1 MINNE
6 CIDVIESAV
15 SGLSGMEAVDT
26 AKILEY
32 IWKWKFNNNAEALDK
47 ASWYLNHLK
56 DHLKGEKYY
65 EECLNN
71 SAKPNFIN
79 PSAKLISWD
88 HPLKFVELVARVCY
102 KSESKIT
109 EDSSIKL
116 VNNLIQGGHYA
127 MLEHCIFSF
136 AVSKGIYTDLIN
148 SQCAK
153 YMFFTN
159 IHTCIVSVNLRTL
172 IENAHCP
179 ALLYL
184 LKCVLI
190 NFPEFEKLCGEA
202 IKQAKSITLYTLKCH
217 SIRLINPSLLSE
229 EERAV
234 HKFYSI
240 KFVTDRGVSHEIVRH
255 RNSFAQESTRYV
267 NYMKR
272 GLTFIRPTD
281 FDNWNDEAKNTYT
294 KSLIIAEQGYLN
306 MIKNGCKPQEARSL
320 LPTSIKTEVVMT
332 CNIKR
337 WKHFFNLRVIGTTG
351 CPHPDMK
358 KVALEALEQLQFD
371 TAFNAQYKLYKDEEI
386 SKLCRSTNSIGGD
399 KNETT
404 YTITN

>member
-1 MINNE
+1 MINNG

-26 AKILEY
+26 AKILEC

-56 DHLKGEKYY
+56 NHLKGEKYY
-65 EECLNN
+65 REFLND
-71 SAKPNFIN
+71 STKLNFIN

-88 HPLKFVELVARVCY
+88 DPLKHVESIARVCY
-102 KSESKIT
+102 KSESRIT

-116 VNNLIQGGHYA
+116 VNNLIQAGHYA
-127 MLEHCIFSF
+127 MLEHCIFTF
-136 AVSKGIYTDLIN
+136 AVDKGIYTDLIN

-172 IENAHCP
+172 IENAHHP

-190 NFPEFEKLCGEA
+190 NFPEFEKLCGGA
-202 IKQAKSITLYTLKCH
+202 IKQAKGITLYRLNYH
-217 SIRLINPSLLSE
+217 SIRLIDSSLLSE

-272 GLTFIRPTD
+272 GLTFIRPAD
-281 FDNWNDEAKNTYT
+281 FDKWNDEAKNTYT

-332 CNIKR
+332 CNIER
-337 WKHFFNLRVIGTTG
+337 WRHFFDLRVLGTTG
-351 CPHPDMK
+351 CPHPDMR
-358 KVALEALEQLQFD
+358 KVAVEALNELQFD
-371 TAFNAQYKLYKDEEI
+371 NAFNDQYQLYADAERSNI
-386 SKLCRSTNSIGGD
+386 CNSSSSKRGD
-399 KNETT
+399 KNAT
-404 YTITN
+404 YTVTN